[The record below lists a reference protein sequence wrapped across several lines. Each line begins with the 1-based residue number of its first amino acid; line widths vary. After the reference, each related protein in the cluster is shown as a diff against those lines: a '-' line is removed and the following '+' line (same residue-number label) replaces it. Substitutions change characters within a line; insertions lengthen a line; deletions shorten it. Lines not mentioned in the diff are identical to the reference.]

1 MWTDAARAI
10 YRTDS
15 RFYPSSMSDTEW
27 KIIAPFLP
35 SDDLPPIVDGLKRGH
50 DRRWAMRSIVDTIF
64 YVLRNGVP
72 RQSLPKDF
80 LPLEDDRLLLVQA
93 VLPRGVVR
101 ADEPRPKQ
109 RFAGCH
115 TDSALSVRD

>member
-35 SDDLPPIVDGLKRGH
+35 SDNPPPIVDGLKRGH
-50 DRRWAMRSIVDTIF
+50 DRRWTMRSIVDSRR
-64 YVLRNGVP
+64 LHLPGLGVGP
-72 RQSLPKDF
+72 HEPH
-80 LPLEDDRLLLVQA
+80 PA
-93 VLPRGVVR
+93 GVMSFVSR
-101 ADEPRPKQ
+101 SKVAPP
-109 RFAGCH
+109 CH
-115 TDSALSVRD
+115 LFNRR